1 MLALDHRVL
10 KEFILRPKGTV
21 WARNWSLRN
30 AVAATAPCIGFASI
44 RTNTLIAMVLA
55 AQRPAKF
62 RRQYGR
68 EAPFNSLAS
77 QRLIRAKGIKAYRLA
92 GRLGPTSEMGQ
103 SRPCGNVR
111 LMAPSGRSYL
121 SSVWRA
127 AFAFPPIATE
137 EWTWREVRNVCR
149 PQTVVCNGGARIL
162 LVATAVLRSNG
173 RLPRC
178 AERPQILSHLRLP
191 TMCRPAER
199 CPFSDRRRDGLVG
212 CAWLL
217 RALSRRL
224 RFFSN
229 AGCNVVL

>member
-1 MLALDHRVL
+1 MG
-10 KEFILRPKGTV
+10 PKLVSKKRRRSHSAMYRLCQHTHQYSYCNG
-21 WARNWSLRN
+21 ARR
-30 AVAATAPCIGFASI
+30 AT
-44 RTNTLIAMVLA
+44 
-55 AQRPAKF
+55 PAKF